1 MAFVAHRGA
10 ANAGYAFSRVAT
22 GRGSCR
28 CEVMRPQISFQ
39 PIEVLTASEDREGRL
54 VLIDGNLVAVLVRL
68 SDLAHD
74 PLLLGAWYL
83 EAGFGL
89 LNGRHEMFASLEEA
103 AASIERDLS

>member
-1 MAFVAHRGA
+1 MAFLAHCSA
-10 ANAGYAFSRVAT
+10 ANAIKDFSRVAT

-28 CEVMRPQISFQ
+28 CEVMRPEISFQ

-74 PLLLGAWYL
+74 PLLRTLSTLICPISYGSVDLFNFLITDYSQPSKLGT
-83 EAGFGL
+83 
-89 LNGRHEMFASLEEA
+89 
-103 AASIERDLS
+103 

>member
-1 MAFVAHRGA
+1 MASLAHFGA
-10 ANAGYAFSRVAT
+10 ANAIKDFSRVAT

-54 VLIDGNLVAVLVRL
+54 VLVDGNLVAVLVRL
-68 SDLAHD
+68 SDPAHD
-74 PLLLGAWYL
+74 PLLRGAWYI

-89 LNGRHEMFASLEEA
+89 LDGRHEMFASLEEA
-103 AASIERDLS
+103 AASIERDFS